1 METNIIEEIRSLTP
15 NMTQTQ
21 RMIASSIMLDPMQAA
36 FSSVKELADKISV
49 SPASIV
55 RFSQTVVG
63 DGGYPELQSRIQ
75 EYVKTYYDP
84 VKRLTE
90 NAATVSHDSNL
101 LAQVYETQIDNM
113 QKTYNQD
120 LSDSIAQAADLISA
134 ADHVYTFG
142 SRGSY
147 TVAYYLGHH
156 LNRVLNNT
164 DIVQNNERLTDF
176 LMRITDKDVAIFV
189 CMPRY
194 DSRLYSAIK
203 KLHDVGTKIISIV
216 GSPQTPYVAYS
227 DISMVAYYN
236 SDDFHNSLIPA
247 MLIAEMLLTQVI
259 SDNLSRALDNLS
271 NMESVFSDMSQFDIN
286 DK

>member
-1 METNIIEEIRSLTP
+1 MASNIIEEIRSLTP

-21 RMIASSIMLDPMQAA
+21 KVIASSITLDPMQAA
-36 FSSVKELADKISV
+36 FSSVKELAEKISV

-55 RFSQTVVG
+55 RFSHLVAG
-63 DGGYPELQSRIQ
+63 KGGYPELQSRIR

-90 NAATVSHDSNL
+90 NTAAVSHDSDL

-113 QKTYNQD
+113 QKTYSRN
-120 LSDSIAQAADLISA
+120 LADSIPLAADLISG

-176 LMRITDKDVAIFV
+176 LMRITDKDVAVFV

-194 DSRLYSAIK
+194 DSKLYSAIK

-216 GSPQTPYVAYS
+216 GSPQAPYVAYS

-259 SDNLSRALDNLS
+259 SDNLTRALDNLG
-271 NMESVFSDMSQFDIN
+271 NMESLFSDMSQFDIN